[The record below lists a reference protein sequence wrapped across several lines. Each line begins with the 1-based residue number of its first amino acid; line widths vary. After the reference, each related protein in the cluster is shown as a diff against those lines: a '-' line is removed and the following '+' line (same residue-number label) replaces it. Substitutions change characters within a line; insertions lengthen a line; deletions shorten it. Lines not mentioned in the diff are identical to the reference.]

1 MNKIIVIL
9 FSVLTSISLSQQDS
23 PFMKSGYIGY
33 SFKNINFQPK
43 GFSNFGGWHGMEA
56 DLGGMTFSYHQGQLR
71 EIGADSTIGNPKGSS
86 ALIGFKIGPQNW
98 KLGYNSFT
106 SMAIKPY
113 VKVSGGVMEASNKV
127 LDENISSFGLVFSPG
142 LELKFSH
149 LYINAS
155 YDAGFFMN
163 GSVGG
168 KDLNIGKGF
177 IGGTT
182 ITIGIEN
189 AFDLLVPKMYS
200 FKGYNVSKQ
209 TLKSEKE
216 LKYDLDRRLWII
228 EQTTTTITSYTPGER
243 IMALVRPFWGVG
255 PSYSYHPL
263 MKRQAPTSMLGAN
276 LGIRFWY
283 LMLDG
288 FYEEGTM
295 GLEDK
300 VGKEEILT
308 TFPVLRDY
316 DFSSQVQAKNYG
328 GRIGFNLSKV
338 FAMMNFNQ
346 TDGRDGVSKS
356 YVPFTRLN
364 VFYTMGITEF
374 NPQAPV
380 YTYDNGESKL
390 KQYQELKEI
399 TPDASNNPNF
409 LPQKSKFS
417 GWGGSIEVGAAYFAM
432 TWYKYEDAAI
442 ANHMNYTVGANI
454 PLGRLF
460 HSARA
465 NLFL

>member
-1 MNKIIVIL
+1 MYKIISIL
-9 FSVLTSISLSQQDS
+9 LMCFVSVSFAQQDS
-23 PFMKSGYIGY
+23 PFMKSGYVGY

-71 EIGADSTIGNPKGSS
+71 QIGADSTIGNPKGSTS
-86 ALIGFKIGPQNW
+86 MIGFKIGPQNW

-168 KDLNIGKGF
+168 KDLNIAKGF

-200 FKGYNVSKQ
+200 FSGYNVSKQ
-209 TLKSEKE
+209 TYKGEKE
-216 LKYDLDRRLWII
+216 LKFDLDRRLWII
-228 EQTTTTITSYTPGER
+228 EQTTTTITSYTPGQR
-243 IMALVRPFWGVG
+243 ILALVRPFWGVG

-263 MKRQAPTSMLGAN
+263 MKRQASTGMLGAN
-276 LGIRFWY
+276 AGMRFWY

-295 GLEDK
+295 GLQDK
-300 VGKEEILT
+300 VGKKEILT

-316 DFSSQVQAKNYG
+316 DFSSQVKAKNYG
-328 GRIGFNLSKV
+328 GRIGLNVSKM

-346 TDGRDGVSKS
+346 TDGDDDISGM

-364 VFYTMGITEF
+364 FYYTMGITEF

-380 YTYDNGESKL
+380 YTYDNGENKL
-390 KQYQELKEI
+390 KQYQELKGI
-399 TPDASNNPNF
+399 TPDASNNPNY
-409 LPQKSKFS
+409 LPQKTRFS
-417 GWGGSIEVGAAYFAM
+417 GWGGSIEIGSAYFAM
-432 TWYKYEDAAI
+432 TWYKYKEAAI
-442 ANHMNYTVGANI
+442 ADHMTYTVGANI

-465 NLFL
+465 NWFL